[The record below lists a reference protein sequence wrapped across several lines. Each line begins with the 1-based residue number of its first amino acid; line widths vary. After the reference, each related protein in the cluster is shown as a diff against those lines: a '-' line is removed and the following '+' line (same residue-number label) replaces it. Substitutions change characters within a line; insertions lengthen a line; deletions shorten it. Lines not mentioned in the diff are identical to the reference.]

1 MAVRKEDLTR
11 FLRGHALAGLLVRAE
26 QAHRLAELTA
36 SEALAEYEDLCRVWY
51 RAPRPPEVDPERLA
65 FLLRLRDTF
74 ALQAR

>member
-1 MAVRKEDLTR
+1 MAVRKEDLAR
-11 FLRGHALAGLLVRAE
+11 FLQGHALAGLLVRAE
-26 QAHRLAELTA
+26 QAHRLPELTA

-65 FLLRLRDTF
+65 CLLRLRDIF